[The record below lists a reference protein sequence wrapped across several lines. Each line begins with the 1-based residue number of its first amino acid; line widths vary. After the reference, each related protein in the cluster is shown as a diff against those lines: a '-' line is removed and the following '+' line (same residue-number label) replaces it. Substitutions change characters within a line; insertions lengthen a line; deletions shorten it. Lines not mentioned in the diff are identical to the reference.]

1 MRIAIVTPVMPPYG
15 GGIGVIA
22 YHHARVL
29 STAGYEVTVFTP
41 DYGRSRLDHPDFR
54 VVYLRPALT
63 IGNAALLPTLAAMLD
78 GFALVHLHYPFI
90 GAARP
95 VLRAFRRRHP
105 RLVLHYHM
113 DLLAPGL
120 RGILLRGWQRAVL
133 PSLVRAAD
141 RIVVLSLDYAQQ
153 GKLSSMISR
162 DPQRFT
168 VLPNGVEAR
177 RFTPGPKPQR
187 LVVEYGLQGARI
199 VLFVGSLDAAH
210 YFKGVPVLLEAMTRL
225 PQDVRLVVVGGGGF
239 LERYRRMAERSGLAA
254 RVRFTGAI
262 PTNDLPDHY
271 RLADVVT
278 LPSVTRSEAFGV
290 ALLEAMA
297 VQKPVVAT
305 ALPGVR
311 TVVGNGA
318 GLLAKP
324 GDAADLAEK
333 LTQLL
338 DDPPRADACG
348 KAGHE
353 AVLTKYRWTV
363 VGDQLLALY
372 HSLLH

>member
-22 YHHARVL
+22 YHHARLL
-29 STAGYEVTVFTP
+29 STAGYDVTVFTP
-41 DYGRSRLDHPDFR
+41 DYGRARLEHPDFR

-63 IGNAALLPTLAAMLD
+63 VGNAALLPSLAAALD
-78 GFALVHLHYPFI
+78 GFTLVHLHYPFI

-95 VLRAFRRRHP
+95 VLRACRRRRP

-120 RGILLRGWQRAVL
+120 RGLLLSGWQRVML
-133 PSLVRAAD
+133 PFLVRAAD
-141 RIVVLSLDYAQQ
+141 RVVVLSLDYAQQ
-153 GKLSSMISR
+153 GKLAPMIAR

-177 RFTPGPKPQR
+177 RFTPGPKPER
-187 LVVEYGLQGARI
+187 LVAQYGLQRART

-210 YFKGVPVLLEAMTRL
+210 YFKGVPVLLAAMARL
-225 PQDVRLVVVGGGGF
+225 PQDVRLLVVGGGGWQD
-239 LERYRRMAERSGLAA
+239 RYRRMSEQLGIAD
-254 RVRFTGAI
+254 RVRFTGAV
-262 PTNDLPDHY
+262 PTHDLPDHY

-297 VQKPVVAT
+297 VQRPVVAT
-305 ALPGVR
+305 SLPGVR
-311 TVVGNGA
+311 TVVGESA
-318 GLLAKP
+318 GLLARP

-333 LTQLL
+333 LAQLL
-338 DDPPRADACG
+338 DDPARAAACG
-348 KAGHE
+348 AAGHE

-363 VGDQLLALY
+363 VSNQLLTLY
-372 HSLLH
+372 QSLLR